1 MRELGSIVISTVITA
16 AIGLTGGVIGGLL
29 YARAQEPPLRIQV
42 LDMRR
47 LVDAVA
53 SDPTL
58 DAAAR
63 RSKTQQISNV
73 VSKLVGEQASRGVIV
88 LDGSAVLRAPPQAY
102 VEP

>member
-1 MRELGSIVISTVITA
+1 MRELGSIVISTAITA
-16 AIGLTGGVIGGLL
+16 AIGLTGGAIGGLL

-47 LVDAVA
+47 WVDAVA

-63 RSKTQQISNV
+63 RSKTQEISSA

>member
-1 MRELGSIVISTVITA
+1 MRELGSILISTAITA
-16 AIGLTGGVIGGLL
+16 AIGLTGGAIGGLL

-63 RSKTQQISNV
+63 RSKTQEISNA

>member
-1 MRELGSIVISTVITA
+1 MRELGTLLVSTVVTA
-16 AIGLTGGVIGGLL
+16 AISVTGGAIGGLL
-29 YARAQEPPLRIQV
+29 YSRAQAPPLQVQV

-53 SDPTL
+53 SDSSL

-63 RSKTQQISNV
+63 RARTQEISDA
-73 VSKLVGEQASRGVIV
+73 VSKLVGEQAARGVIV

-102 VEP
+102 VHP